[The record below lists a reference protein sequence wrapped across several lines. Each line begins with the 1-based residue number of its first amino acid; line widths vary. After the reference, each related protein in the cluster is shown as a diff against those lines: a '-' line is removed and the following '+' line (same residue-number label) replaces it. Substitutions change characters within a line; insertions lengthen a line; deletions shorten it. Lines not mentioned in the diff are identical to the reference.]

1 MSSRIIKISAPPTTC
16 SRRPS
21 ISGLLLR
28 LLRSLDRAGR
38 LPVLSRLDAPQLRL
52 KARAGLGPEPAHVLD
67 AGAGDV
73 DGPVGSLRECIGPA
87 QPLVLYE
94 GGDAIPI
101 TDLHCILLNR
111 AQIKPPA
118 PVDPKTVRRL
128 GFGDTLHT
136 SFEVLLGQTGVF
148 QGIRRDAIEGPAGQG
163 FPTERA
169 PIGRERDAVG
179 GKFDPAPVGPAQL
192 LPISLHYHVLFR
204 LCARV
209 AVKDTS

>member
-1 MSSRIIKISAPPTTC
+1 MISISSIPRPCSSRPIMAASCHPAAP
-16 SRRPS
+16 
-21 ISGLLLR
+21 SG
-28 LLRSLDRAGR
+28 SLGLPDRAGR

-52 KARAGLGPEPAHVLD
+52 KARAVRGLEPAHVLN

-136 SFEVLLGQTGVF
+136 SFEVLLGQTWVL

-163 FPTERA
+163 FPIERA
-169 PIGRERDAVG
+169 PIGRERDAVS
-179 GKFDPAPVGPAQL
+179 GKFDPRPSGRRNSCPSVFTTTSFSGW
-192 LPISLHYHVLFR
+192 VLG
-204 LCARV
+204 
-209 AVKDTS
+209 